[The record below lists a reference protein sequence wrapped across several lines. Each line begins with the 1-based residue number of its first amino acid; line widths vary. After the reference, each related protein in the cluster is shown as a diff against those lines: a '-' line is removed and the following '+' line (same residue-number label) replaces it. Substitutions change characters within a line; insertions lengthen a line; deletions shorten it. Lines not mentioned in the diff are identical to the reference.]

1 MFYTTVLIMHKKN
14 SAKLRILLIE
24 DNPADQ
30 KLTLRAFAMGA
41 QNTEIIFMNDGLEAL
56 QYIEDT
62 LATHTNTLP
71 DIILLD
77 INMPRIDGKTF
88 LKKIKENENTRS
100 LPVIMLTTSDLE
112 RDVKESYD
120 LGANAYL
127 NKPVSMGEFIE
138 LAKLIEDFWHK
149 TSILPYRS

>member
-1 MFYTTVLIMHKKN
+1 MQRRN
-14 SAKLRILLIE
+14 SSKLRILLIE

-41 QNTEIIFMNDGLEAL
+41 QNTELIFMNDGLEAF
-56 QYIEDT
+56 QYLDEILNEKSK
-62 LATHTNTLP
+62 NTIP

-88 LKKIKENENTRS
+88 LKKIKENDATRS
-100 LPVIMLTTSDLE
+100 IPVIMLTTSDLE

-127 NKPVSMGEFIE
+127 NKPVSMSEFIE

-149 TSILPYRS
+149 TSILPYR